1 MARLKTSF
9 LITQS
14 RVVSKDLD
22 EPQVII
28 ENSATIDNA
37 ANLHVV
43 MNAQRYAFEN
53 NVRRRDLFVRL
64 VGKVGI

>member
-1 MARLKTSF
+1 MACLKTSF
-9 LITQS
+9 LIARS

-53 NVRRRDLFVRL
+53 NVRCRDLFVRL